1 MQLLK
6 NLYQVGGSLSG
17 LTHTEIVDPF
27 DDCNVYVLK
36 LASQLIMFDCGNG
49 ETLEQIF
56 DNMAYWN
63 LDPAQITTCF
73 LTHPHWDHA
82 GATHLLKERGI
93 KLISHS
99 NTANAI
105 AAGDERCCGFLYHKT
120 FIPCQV
126 DETIDDNEIMT
137 IEDTKIRA
145 IHLPGHTTGCTAF
158 ALNWNGKRII
168 FSGDVI
174 GTLGYGD
181 FGWDGSVDFDKK
193 MYLQSLKKFARMDFD
208 VMLPGHGLVS
218 FYQPKRRVE
227 ESLNAAL
234 MQWR

>member
-1 MQLLK
+1 MQILK

-17 LTHTEIVDPF
+17 LTHSDVVDPF

-36 LASQLIMFDCGNG
+36 LEKQLLMFDCGNG
-49 ETLEQIF
+49 ETLTQIF
-56 DNMAYWN
+56 ENMIYWN
-63 LDPAQITTCF
+63 LDPEQITTCF

-82 GATHLLKERGI
+82 GAAHLLKERGI
-93 KLISHS
+93 KLISHA
-99 NTANAI
+99 NTAQAI

-120 FIPCQV
+120 FIPCEV
-126 DETIDDNEIMT
+126 DETIDDKESIIVESAEI
-137 IEDTKIRA
+137 KA
-145 IHLPGHTTGCTAF
+145 LHLPGHTTGCTAF
-158 ALNWNGKRII
+158 ALNWHGKNII

-181 FGWDGSVDFDKK
+181 FGWDGSIDFDKK
-193 MYLQSLKKFARMDFD
+193 AYLQSLIKFARIDFD

-234 MQWR
+234 IQWR